1 MFRRKNGKE
10 KLWEG
15 EIDKY
20 GPENEPG
27 MYKVQGS
34 APPGTL
40 VTYENCGD
48 LEPGGRYLEEE

>member
-1 MFRRKNGKE
+1 MGRRNC
-10 KLWEG
+10 
-15 EIDKY
+15 KY

-27 MYKVQGS
+27 MYNIQGS

-40 VTYENCGD
+40 VTYENCGG